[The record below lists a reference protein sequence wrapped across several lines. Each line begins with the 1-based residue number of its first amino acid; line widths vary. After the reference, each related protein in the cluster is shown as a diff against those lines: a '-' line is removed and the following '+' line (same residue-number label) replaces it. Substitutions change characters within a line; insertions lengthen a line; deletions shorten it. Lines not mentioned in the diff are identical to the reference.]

1 MKNLAFLGCLL
12 AASAFA
18 EPVIT
23 DNVTFVQTNQLVK
36 IAYTLENEPA
46 IVTVDI
52 LSNGVTV
59 TGQAFSNPDMVYGP
73 WNRKL
78 DPGDYEVVWRP
89 DATWANT
96 YLKNGAVS
104 VRVQSWATNTP
115 PDYMVVDLTSTTN
128 IMFATSTN
136 ALPGG
141 IDSDRYRTSH
151 LVMRRCPA
159 KDVVW
164 YQGTGEGTGTSA
176 KHKVKFTED
185 YYFAVFPTTQMQY
198 KNLNGGTAA
207 SCYFTNN
214 WECRPV
220 DGVGYKT
227 IRGSNIGDGWPTNS
241 PLHAVDPNSPLDKLR
256 RKTGLEFDLPTSA
269 QWEYACRAGSDGTL
283 YSGETR
289 TQTAVEKLGRIRTN
303 GGWSPEFIADPGF
316 SVDWRGERNSAKYV
330 VARAWTTEHGTP
342 RVGSYQP
349 NDWGIYDLY
358 GNLWEITLDH
368 TKDYTSSAEE
378 PYVDPKGEDDPK
390 VWNTQGHNYTMRDN
404 SNWFRAYDSASS
416 SSITDSSNGGDFVR
430 SACRL
435 ACPAVIPAD
444 VK

>member
-12 AASAFA
+12 ATVALA

-23 DNVTFVQTNQLVK
+23 DSVTFEQTNQLVK

-96 YLKNGAVS
+96 YLKNGTVS
-104 VRVQSWATNTP
+104 VRVQAWATNTP

-141 IDSDRYRTSH
+141 IGSDRYRTSR

-164 YQGTGEGTGTSA
+164 YQGAGEGTGSMV

-207 SCYFTNN
+207 NCYFTNN
-214 WECRPV
+214 WECRAV
-220 DGVGYKT
+220 DGVSYKDIRGKT
-227 IRGSNIGDGWPTNS
+227 IGWGWPTNA
-241 PLHAVDPNSPLDKLR
+241 PLHAVDPNTPLDRLR

-269 QWEYACRAGSDGTL
+269 QWEYACRAGSDGML

-289 TQTAVEKLGRIRTN
+289 TQAAVEKLGRIRTN

-316 SVDWRGERNSAKYV
+316 SVDWRGDKYTKYV

-368 TKDYTSSAEE
+368 TYTDYSSSAEE
-378 PYVDPKGEDDPK
+378 PYVDPKGEDDPTK
-390 VWNTQGHNYTMRDN
+390 WNTEGHNLSMRDN

-416 SSITDSSNGGDFVR
+416 SSICDSSDGGDFVR